1 MRTEGADSNLVVRRV
16 TVFRAGANDE
26 WALMNAKVVEAGLTE
41 EQRAQEVKSQPFPL
55 PAAPPC
61 LPLPVSCS
69 PQDQKRRKDNFRRM
83 VC

>member
-41 EQRAQEVKSQPFPL
+41 EQRAQEVKSQPF
-55 PAAPPC
+55 
-61 LPLPVSCS
+61 LPLRSSSLSSTSCLMLS
-69 PQDQKRRKDNFRRM
+69 TGSEEAQRQLP
-83 VC
+83 